1 MGDNKYVRLDVLA
14 DDTYRLKIGNDGCYV
29 QHTLP
34 TEAHA
39 LHFII
44 KHAEPFSRMEYN
56 SERLQHVFNNALQH
70 MWHDMEEGTTYSHT
84 DCEQLIRK
92 STPYQ
97 MPLFDN
103 KQLPLP
109 LGACSTS
116 YVGDPRDSQGAEDW
130 QEADTL
136 DNLLKQ

>member
-1 MGDNKYVRLDVLA
+1 MGEKYVKLDILA
-14 DDTYRLKIGNDGCYV
+14 DDRYHVKIGTEHCYM

-39 LHFII
+39 LHWIVE
-44 KHAEPFSRMEYN
+44 HAEPFSKLEYN
-56 SERLQHVFNNALQH
+56 SKRLEHVFNNALQH
-70 MWHDMEEGTTYSHT
+70 IWHDMEEGEMYPLTR
-84 DCEQLIRK
+84 CQGIIKEA
-92 STPYQ
+92 TPYQ

-116 YVGDPRDSQGAEDW
+116 YVGDPRDCQGVKDW

-136 DNLLKQ
+136 DTLLEE